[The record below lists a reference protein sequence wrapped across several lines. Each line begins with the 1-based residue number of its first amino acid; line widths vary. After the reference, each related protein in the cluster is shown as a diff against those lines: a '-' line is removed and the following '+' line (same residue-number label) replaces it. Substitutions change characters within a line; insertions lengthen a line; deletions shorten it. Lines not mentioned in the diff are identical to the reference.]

1 MATWTTAQD
10 VLDRWVG
17 GNAPDDEAL
26 IEALLSDAET
36 LILAEYPRIQE
47 RIDAD
52 TLSVDTVTLVSC
64 RMVTRVFRNP
74 ENLTYHQQNT
84 GPFGQARN
92 FGAGSVDMWLTADE
106 KNLLAPHKRGK
117 AYSFDLAPEAVDGRR
132 ATIMNAPS
140 TDSPV
145 WIDED

>member
-74 ENLTYHQQNT
+74 ENLTYHQQTT

-92 FGAGSVDMWLTADE
+92 FGAGNTDMWLTADE

-117 AYSFDLAPEAVDGRR
+117 AFSFDLAPEAIDGRR